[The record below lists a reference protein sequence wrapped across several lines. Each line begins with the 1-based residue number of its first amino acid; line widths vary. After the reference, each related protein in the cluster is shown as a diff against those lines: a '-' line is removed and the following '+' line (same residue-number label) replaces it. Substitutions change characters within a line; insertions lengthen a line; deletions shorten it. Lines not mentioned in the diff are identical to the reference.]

1 MEGNTARAQKYSPN
15 HFIFP
20 LGDMNYDYTLDIYDL
35 TIISE
40 IISTEGD
47 FSVNGDMNLDNMIDD
62 MDLTLLIE
70 IIMDQ

>member
-1 MEGNTARAQKYSPN
+1 
-15 HFIFP
+15 
-20 LGDMNYDYTLDIYDL
+20 MNYDYTLDIYDL